1 MCNVSKFDPHPAI
14 IKWLSDKKRH
24 NKVHPLAKQQ
34 EWYEGVFEEARLSK
48 TADEDLAIKDIC
60 IQF

>member
-1 MCNVSKFDPHPAI
+1 MAV
-14 IKWLSDKKRH
+14 WQKRH

-48 TADEDLAIKDIC
+48 TADEDLSINDVSIK
-60 IQF
+60 F